1 MELVTNSCLFI
12 FFSSFI
18 VIARSIAIQSS
29 RNHCIGD
36 NNTFHS
42 QTFFI
47 SKIVLC
53 TQTHI
58 SMQINLWFYARHV
71 VIMVH
76 LTRST
81 HTHKIFKFLHQFDK
95 KPQFVFCSHVHVT
108 CLRVHTVA
116 ISFRWVYAYIHHQT
130 KWTER
135 KIRCNAKQRD
145 NVVLAFRTTPISH
158 HSVCV
163 CVPAWFLSIELKWL
177 IALVHLWSAFVF
189 IQLVYRACTLDG

>member
-1 MELVTNSCLFI
+1 MYTNSHLDADKF
-12 FFSSFI
+12 
-18 VIARSIAIQSS
+18 VI
-29 RNHCIGD
+29 
-36 NNTFHS
+36 
-42 QTFFI
+42 
-47 SKIVLC
+47 LC
-53 TQTHI
+53 T
-58 SMQINLWFYARHV
+58 SRCDYGSLNSINAH
-71 VIMVH
+71 
-76 LTRST
+76 T
-81 HTHKIFKFLHQFDK
+81 HTYKIFKFLHQFDK
-95 KPQFVFCSHVHVT
+95 KPQFVFCSRVHVT

-189 IQLVYRACTLDG
+189 IQLVYRACKMDNWGELRSRVSWYVISMLLLVSSREIPLKVFILVILLFAKTADKK